1 MDDQLLTVRGLTK
14 TFPGTLAL
22 SDVDLTLN
30 AGDVT
35 ALVGHNGSGKSTL
48 VKVLAGIHR
57 PDIGEV
63 TTTVD
68 GDTSRALHF
77 IHQDLGLIDNLTT
90 VENLNLGRRRGWR
103 ALSSQRGSAER
114 REAEQLLAGFGV
126 SLDVRARL
134 RDLSA
139 AQRTMIA
146 IARAMSRWT
155 DDRQVLI
162 LDEPTATLHDRE
174 AEVVLDVTRRI
185 AERGAAVLFV
195 SHRLSEVERIADQV
209 VVLRDGTVI
218 ATRERGQFDARSLVE
233 LIAGH
238 HIEQEGSAAPA
249 PAPAAASAAP
259 PRLEARGLRT
269 QRLHGVD
276 LTVRAGEIVG
286 VSGVIGSG
294 IEELLGVMFGG
305 VRALGGQVSVDGQ
318 PVKPNSTVAAISAG
332 MALVPGDRH
341 RHAAFLGFPGREN
354 LTLPKLGVLRRP
366 WGSIHAG
373 REHVEARH
381 WFGHASVY
389 PASPERLFAQFSGGN
404 QQKIVLSRWMRT
416 APKVLLLEEPTQG
429 VDVGAQSAIYD
440 LVRETAATGAGVV
453 VASSDTKELVTLCD
467 RVVVLSDGSAT
478 VELTGADLTEPALIR
493 HTLATRTP
501 VAGVETTVKETHK

>member
-1 MDDQLLTVRGLTK
+1 MDDQLLTIRGLTK

-48 VKVLAGIHR
+48 VKVLAGIYR
-57 PDIGEV
+57 PDSGEV
-63 TTTVD
+63 ATTVD
-68 GDTSRALHF
+68 GATSGALHF
-77 IHQDLGLIDNLTT
+77 IHQDLGLIDGLTT

-103 ALSSQRGSAER
+103 ALSSPRGSAER

-155 DDRQVLI
+155 DDRQILV

-185 AERGAAVLFV
+185 AERGAAVLFI
-195 SHRLSEVERIADQV
+195 SHRLNEVERIADHV
-209 VVLRDGTVI
+209 VVLRDGKVI

-233 LIAGH
+233 LIAGYDV
-238 HIEQEGSAAPA
+238 EQEGQPA
-249 PAPAAASAAP
+249 SAPAAASAAP

-269 QRLHGVD
+269 DRLHGVD

-305 VRALGGQVSVDGQ
+305 VRAHRGQVSVDGE

-332 MALVPGDRH
+332 MGLVPGDRH

-354 LTLPKLGVLRRP
+354 LTLPNLGVLRRP
-366 WGSIHAG
+366 WGSINA
-373 REHVEARH
+373 RNERVEARH
-381 WFGHASVY
+381 WFRHASVH

-429 VDVGAQSAIYD
+429 VDVGAQGAIYD
-440 LVRETAATGAGVV
+440 LVRETAATGAAVV

-467 RVVVLSDGSAT
+467 RVIVLSDGSFT

-493 HTLATRTP
+493 HTLATRP
-501 VAGVETTVKETHK
+501 RVAGVETTVKETHR